1 MPHARFHDQISY
13 TTDTLP
19 THTRTHT
26 HTHTHTHTNTHAHAH
41 AHTHARTHTS
51 YTRDDAQLDTLVFGD
66 GANHLELVMPAAP
79 PVEVDVSV
87 PQREQQ

>member
-1 MPHARFHDQISY
+1 MNRVVS
-13 TTDTLP
+13 
-19 THTRTHT
+19 R
-26 HTHTHTHTNTHAHAH
+26 
-41 AHTHARTHTS
+41 ARTHTS

-79 PVEVDVSV
+79 SVEVDVNV

>member
-1 MPHARFHDQISY
+1 MKSSIASLYPPSTWVHSLEMVRLMNRVVS
-13 TTDTLP
+13 
-19 THTRTHT
+19 R
-26 HTHTHTHTNTHAHAH
+26 
-41 AHTHARTHTS
+41 ARTHTS

-79 PVEVDVSV
+79 SVEVDVNV